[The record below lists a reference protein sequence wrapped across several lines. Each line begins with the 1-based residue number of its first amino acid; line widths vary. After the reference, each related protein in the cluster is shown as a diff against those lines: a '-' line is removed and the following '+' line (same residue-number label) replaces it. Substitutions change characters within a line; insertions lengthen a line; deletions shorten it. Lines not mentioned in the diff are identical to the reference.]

1 MIAWPLL
8 ITFQRNNLGIATFPD
23 SPLLAAEVWERARID
38 LQSVVGRDLQQP
50 SSFFRSCSRVLRE
63 EVGDRTPESL
73 FRRTR
78 AIESV
83 PPTAVFYTHIAINLT
98 TRAYL
103 RYVLDTPPKIIWIH
117 CGMLGMTRMHWLTFF
132 RDRTYTQNNHGYDCA
147 TLALSVTVCAA
158 AQMRFIVCGSCNTH
172 QSHLQEATHRL
183 WKCFHQ
189 NPFKQLS
196 GKDGSLQ
203 QHTAFSDTYF
213 CKVEIM
219 SWTRTK
225 LYSATVLEWLMF
237 MTWTGI
243 VGCVE
248 GGCRRQKGDNQCIS
262 VHSTRRHYTVP
273 LV

>member
-1 MIAWPLL
+1 MLTPV
-8 ITFQRNNLGIATFPD
+8 RLG
-23 SPLLAAEVWERARID
+23 
-38 LQSVVGRDLQQP
+38 
-50 SSFFRSCSRVLRE
+50 
-63 EVGDRTPESL
+63 
-73 FRRTR
+73 
-78 AIESV
+78 
-83 PPTAVFYTHIAINLT
+83 PP
-98 TRAYL
+98 
-103 RYVLDTPPKIIWIH
+103 PPKYLNITVLYIH

-147 TLALSVTVCAA
+147 TLARSVTLCSA

-172 QSHLQEATHRL
+172 LQEAIHRL

-189 NPFKQLS
+189 NPLKQLS

-219 SWTRTK
+219 SWTQTK
-225 LYSATVLEWLMF
+225 LYSATVLEWPMF

-262 VHSTRRHYTVP
+262 VHNTRRNYTVP
-273 LV
+273 LVLMWQPMTQKSTPHHSATVAMPLWEDKQLPHQRVSPTNTPSRCSLGRNTGKRNALYVVKCLGRACMF